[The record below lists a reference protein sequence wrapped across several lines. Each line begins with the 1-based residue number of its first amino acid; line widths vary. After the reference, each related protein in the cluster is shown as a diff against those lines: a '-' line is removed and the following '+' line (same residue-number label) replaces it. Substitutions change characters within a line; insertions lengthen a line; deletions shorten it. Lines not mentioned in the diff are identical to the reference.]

1 MYDLYL
7 GNWLMPVTP
16 SNVTMGIKNQ
26 NRTLVQINDGEI
38 NLLKR
43 PGLTD
48 ISFTLLL
55 PNVLYPFAKYKGNFK
70 KADHYLA
77 YLNQLKEGKQPFQFI
92 LSRFMGLGGKIK
104 LFDTNIKVSLEEY
117 NIKESADN
125 GFDVEVDIKLKQY
138 KDFSTKTVTLVTP
151 LPTAPMVMYTVRPIP
166 PRPTPPAKQPSQPAK
181 PGGAGKVC
189 NRGGLNEAQVKTL
202 QGYFGQSKTGCFDNA
217 LMNACKNKW
226 GSAVGSM
233 TATKAWSCYQGVLRT
248 EAEKKRLENEK
259 KRQANEKKR
268 KPAPVVRKTNVI
280 VATSANKINPT
291 NKKMVMMMA

>member
-16 SNVTMGIKNQ
+16 SGVTMGIKNQ

-55 PNVLYPFAKYKGNFK
+55 PNVLYPFAKYKSDFI
-70 KADHYLA
+70 KADHYLT

-117 NIKESADN
+117 SIKESADN
-125 GFDVEVDIKLKQY
+125 GFDVEVDIRLKQY
-138 KDFSTKTVTLVTP
+138 QDYSTKIVTLTTP

-166 PRPTPPAKQPSQPAK
+166 PRPTAPAKQPSEPAK
-181 PGGAGKVC
+181 PAAGGNTGGKVC
-189 NRGGLNEAQVKTL
+189 NPGGLNEAQVKTL
-202 QGYFGQSKTGCFDNA
+202 QGFFGQSKTGCFDNA
-217 LMNACKNKW
+217 LMNACKSKW

-233 TATKAWSCYQGVLRT
+233 TPAKAWTCYQGVQRT
-248 EAEKKRLENEK
+248 EYEKNKAKNEPV
-259 KRQANEKKR
+259 R
-268 KPAPVVRKTNVI
+268 KPVVIDSKIR
-280 VATSANKINPT
+280 ATTGKIKP
-291 NKKMVMMMA
+291 VMMSM

>member
-16 SNVTMGIKNQ
+16 SDVTMSVKNQ

-55 PNVLYPFAKYKGNFK
+55 PNVLYPFAKYKSSFI
-70 KADHYLA
+70 KADHYLT

-117 NIKESADN
+117 SIKESADN
-125 GFDVEVDIKLKQY
+125 GFDVEVDIRLKQY
-138 KDFSTKTVTLVTP
+138 QDYSTKTVTLTTP

-166 PRPTPPAKQPSQPAK
+166 PRPTAPAKQPSEPAK
-181 PGGAGKVC
+181 PGGSGKEC

-202 QGYFGQSKTGCFDNA
+202 QGFFGQSKTGCFDNA
-217 LMNACKNKW
+217 LMNACKSKW

-233 TATKAWSCYQGVLRT
+233 TASKAWTCYQGVQRT
-248 EAEKKRLENEK
+248 EYEKNKAKNE
-259 KRQANEKKR
+259 AVR
-268 KPAPVVRKTNVI
+268 KPVVVVAPVKVDSKIRVT
-280 VATSANKINPT
+280 TSKSKP
-291 NKKMVMMMA
+291 VMMSM